1 MSNFDERSG
10 VVPSKTTW
18 GSWSQTMEEVTVE
31 VDVPSGTK
39 SRDVCCKIQ
48 PHNILLNVGGK
59 EIFKVYTN
67 TPGGLQAME

>member
-10 VVPSKTTW
+10 IVPSKTPW

-31 VDVPSGTK
+31 VDVLPGTK

-48 PHNILLNVGGK
+48 PRNIQLSVGGK
-59 EIFKVYTN
+59 EIFKVQHYT
-67 TPGGLQAME
+67 PSGRGI